1 MPLRGRGSPLN
12 HAPLGRDHLQLL
24 RGGEL
29 RCAER
34 PGDVALGAGS
44 VWYAVTSVMK
54 LGGSHD

>member
-1 MPLRGRGSPLN
+1 LN

-34 PGDVALGAGS
+34 PGDVALEAGS